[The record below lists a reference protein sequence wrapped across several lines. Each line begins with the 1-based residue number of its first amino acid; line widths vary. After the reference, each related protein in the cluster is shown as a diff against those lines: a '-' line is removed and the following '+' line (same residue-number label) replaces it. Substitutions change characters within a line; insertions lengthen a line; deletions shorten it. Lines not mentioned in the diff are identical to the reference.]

1 MMATANEQVVRDGYT
16 AFSAGDM
23 DALRG
28 LMVPDMVHN
37 VPGDNLISGDYKGID
52 NVLGLYGKLFELT
65 DGTMS
70 VTLNSA
76 TAKGDDHVIAKHT
89 GKAERNGKTL
99 DSDATLDFTI
109 KDGKIARIDESNDD
123 QAAEDAFWA

>member
-1 MMATANEQVVRDGYT
+1 MATASEQVVRDGYS

-28 LMVPDMVHN
+28 LMVSDMVHS

-52 NVLGLYGKLFELT
+52 DVIGLYGKLFELT

-70 VTLNSA
+70 VTLSSA
-76 TAKGDDHVIAKHT
+76 TATGDDHVIAKHT
-89 GKAERNGKTL
+89 GKAERNGRTL

-109 KDGKIARIDESNDD
+109 KDGKIARIDESSDD

>member
-1 MMATANEQVVRDGYT
+1 MATANEQVVKDGYA

-23 DALRG
+23 DALRD

-37 VPGDNLISGDYKGID
+37 VPGDNAISGEYKGID

-70 VTLNSA
+70 VTLNST

-123 QAAEDAFWA
+123 QGAEDAFWA

>member
-1 MMATANEQVVRDGYT
+1 MATANEQVVRDGYA

-23 DALRG
+23 DALRD
-28 LMVPDMVHN
+28 LMVPDMVHSL
-37 VPGDNLISGDYKGID
+37 PGDNLVSGDYKGVD

-99 DSDATLDFTI
+99 DQDATLDFTI
-109 KDGKIARIDESNDD
+109 KGGKIVRIDESNDD